1 MPQQDGR
8 DARQQNELFFLQC
21 AEPQSV
27 SFVKIDDV
35 TLGKKRSFVDDSGYV
50 RNEIALQAV

>member
-8 DARQQNELFFLQC
+8 DAMQQNELFFLQC

-27 SFVKIDDV
+27 SFVKIDD
-35 TLGKKRSFVDDSGYV
+35 
-50 RNEIALQAV
+50 ALLMIQGMFETKSSYKLFEG